1 MPRRSSNPV
10 AVEPPLVEWEEPGP
24 QLDVLDW
31 RRRATAWGLADVDGD
46 RDRDVADEPV
56 FTPAPDRLLDAEEP
70 ESHAPQE
77 VPEDDEEGFDSS
89 ALVRERPEDGI
100 QSDEADPVRL
110 YLRQIGRTPL
120 LTADQER
127 QIGYSIELARADL
140 QSAIGGIPC
149 AMQCLTRLADRVR
162 IRILTRR

>member
-1 MPRRSSNPV
+1 MPRRTAN
-10 AVEPPLVEWEEPGP
+10 AAAAEPPLVEWEEPGP

-31 RRRATAWGLADVDGD
+31 RRRATAWGLADVAG
-46 RDRDVADEPV
+46 DRDVAEEPV
-56 FTPAPDRLLDAEEP
+56 FAPTPDRLLDAEEP

-77 VPEDDEEGFDSS
+77 LPDNDEEGFDSS

-100 QSDEADPVRL
+100 QSDEADPIRL

-140 QSAIGGIPC
+140 QSAIGRIPC
-149 AMQCLTRLADRVR
+149 AVQCLMRLADRVR
-162 IRILTRR
+162 TGAAPAAE